1 MAIKK
6 RYGFVIDIS
15 RCIDCRA
22 CLVACSAEN
31 NVGMQYT
38 RIWVKDTGVKGE
50 FPKLTRTFVP
60 YNCMHCENP
69 PCVEV
74 CVSGA
79 TYKDKDTGLVL
90 VDQEAC
96 IGCGYCVEACPY
108 DARYLDRARGV
119 VDKCTGCI
127 QRVLVGQQPACVT
140 TCVGKARLFGD
151 LNDPN
156 SEVSVALKNAKAVQR
171 LDYEKNGVDTDPN
184 IYFINGEI
192 DDPSIQPRDPRY
204 TFAQE
209 SWKTLL
215 VPAVLAGI
223 GLSFAGQATFFT
235 KQLVEGEKEFE
246 E

>member
-1 MAIKK
+1 MATKK

-50 FPKLTRTFVP
+50 FPYLTRTFVP

-140 TCVGKARLFGD
+140 TCVGKARMFGD

-192 DDPSIQPRDPRY
+192 DDPSIQPRDTRY
-204 TFAQE
+204 TLAQE

>member
-1 MAIKK
+1 MATKK

-22 CLVACSAEN
+22 CLVACSVEN

-38 RIWVKDTGVKGE
+38 RIWV
-50 FPKLTRTFVP
+50 
-60 YNCMHCENP
+60 
-69 PCVEV
+69 
-74 CVSGA
+74 
-79 TYKDKDTGLVL
+79 KDTGLVL

-171 LDYEKNGVDTDPN
+171 LDYEKNGVDTD
-184 IYFINGEI
+184 
-192 DDPSIQPRDPRY
+192 
-204 TFAQE
+204 
-209 SWKTLL
+209 
-215 VPAVLAGI
+215 
-223 GLSFAGQATFFT
+223 QAR
-235 KQLVEGEKEFE
+235 L
-246 E
+246 

>member
-1 MAIKK
+1 
-6 RYGFVIDIS
+6 
-15 RCIDCRA
+15 
-22 CLVACSAEN
+22 
-31 NVGMQYT
+31 
-38 RIWVKDTGVKGE
+38 
-50 FPKLTRTFVP
+50 
-60 YNCMHCENP
+60 
-69 PCVEV
+69 
-74 CVSGA
+74 
-79 TYKDKDTGLVL
+79 VL

-151 LNDPN
+151 LHDPN

-171 LDYEKNGVDTDPN
+171 LDYEKNSVDTDPN
-184 IYFINGEI
+184 IYFINGEV
-192 DDPSIQPRDPRY
+192 DDLSLQPRDPRY
-204 TFAQE
+204 TLAQE